1 MADAPWDRK
10 LKTFLKKT
18 GEDFKRFG
26 MEVKDEAGKLME
38 DVKDPEKQQK
48 LREGLK
54 DFGALARK
62 TAEEVAAFAET
73 GVKKAEG
80 AISKVLVAP
89 APPDAA
95 SPPDPTATPVDAS
108 PHGDFEPAPPAAT
121 PPSPPP
127 HHTAGPETP
136 KARVKKT
143 IGRK

>member
-26 MEVKDEAGKLME
+26 KEVQEEAGKLME

-54 DFGALARK
+54 DFGHLARK
-62 TAEEVAAFAET
+62 TAEEVATFAET

-80 AISKVLVAP
+80 VIKKVVVAP
-89 APPDAA
+89 PPPADG
-95 SPPDPTATPVDAS
+95 SPVPDPTATPVDAAPAS
-108 PHGDFEPAPPAAT
+108 FEPPPPAAT

-127 HHTAGPETP
+127 EHDPSPAP
-136 KARVKKT
+136 KPKKT
-143 IGRK
+143 IGRRK